1 MSKKAFR
8 IDYPNGHLEVN
19 IGEFF
24 GSGTQKQFNKWLT
37 LARQHCTDA
46 QKEELIAGME
56 HERKQRKYVLDS
68 IEALE
73 NNRVELLNKFFIFNH
88 NLKRGPGT
96 PERELE
102 KQRENLKK
110 RMAILQNE
118 RWS

>member
-1 MSKKAFR
+1 MNKKVFR

-37 LARQHCTDA
+37 LARQYCNDM

-56 HERKQRKYVLDS
+56 YERKQRKYVLDS
-68 IEALE
+68 IEILEINRVKILE
-73 NNRVELLNKFFIFNH
+73 NFFNY
-88 NLKRGPGT
+88 NTKRSPGA
-96 PERELE
+96 PERVLE

-110 RMAILQNE
+110 RMAVLQNE

>member
-8 IDYPNGHLEVN
+8 INYPNGHLEVN

-37 LARQHCTDA
+37 LASQHCTDA
-46 QKEELIAGME
+46 QREELIADME

-73 NNRVELLNKFFIFNH
+73 NSRVKLLEDFFNY
-88 NLKRGPGT
+88 NTKRSPGA
-96 PERELE
+96 PERALE
-102 KQRENLKK
+102 KQREKLKK
-110 RMAILQNE
+110 RMVVLQNE

>member
-8 IDYPNGHLEVN
+8 IDYPNGYLEVN

-24 GSGTQKQFNKWLT
+24 GSGTQRQFNKWLT
-37 LARQHCTDA
+37 LAHQHCSDA
-46 QKEELIAGME
+46 QKEELISVME

-73 NNRVELLNKFFIFNH
+73 RNRAELLKDFFDYNT
-88 NLKRGPGT
+88 KRGPGS
-96 PERELE
+96 PEKALE

-110 RMAILQNE
+110 RIAVLQNE
-118 RWS
+118 RWR

>member
-8 IDYPNGHLEVN
+8 INYPNGHLEVN

-37 LARQHCTDA
+37 LASQHCTDA
-46 QKEELIAGME
+46 QREELIADME

-73 NNRVELLNKFFIFNH
+73 NSRVKLLEDFFNY
-88 NLKRGPGT
+88 NTKRSPGA
-96 PERELE
+96 PERALE
-102 KQRENLKK
+102 KQCENLKK
-110 RMAILQNE
+110 RMAVLQNE